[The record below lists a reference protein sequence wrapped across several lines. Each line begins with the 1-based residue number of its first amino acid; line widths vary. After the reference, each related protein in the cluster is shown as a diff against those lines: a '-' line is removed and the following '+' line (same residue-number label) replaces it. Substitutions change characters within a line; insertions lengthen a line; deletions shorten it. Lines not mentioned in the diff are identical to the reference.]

1 MSKIEWDDSL
11 SIGVEL
17 IDDQHKMLIQKL
29 NDLSD
34 AFNQGLEQNKI
45 LKTLDFMIDYTDF
58 HFTDEER
65 VMAENDYPGL
75 AEQKKQHEEFKQT
88 LNNVLLDYQDEG
100 PTKSLAESVNVFLVN
115 WLVGHIKGSDLKLG
129 RFLKEKGQT
138 GVE

>member
-17 IDDQHKMLIQKL
+17 IDDEHKMLIRKL
-29 NDLSD
+29 GDLSE

-65 VMAENDYPGL
+65 IMTQSGYPGL
-75 AEQKKQHEEFKQT
+75 EEQKKQHGEFKQT
-88 LNNVLLDYQDEG
+88 LNNILEDYQDEG
-100 PTKSLAESVNVFLVN
+100 PTKSLAESVNFFLVN
-115 WLVGHIKGSDLKLG
+115 WLFGHIKGTDHKLG
-129 RFLKEKGQT
+129 VFLKEKGLT
-138 GVE
+138 NIE